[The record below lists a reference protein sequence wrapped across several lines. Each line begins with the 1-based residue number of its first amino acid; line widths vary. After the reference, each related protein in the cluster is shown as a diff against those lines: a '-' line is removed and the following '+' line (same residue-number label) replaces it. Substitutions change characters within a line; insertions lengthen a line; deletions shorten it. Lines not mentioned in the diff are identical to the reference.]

1 MACTAH
7 DKKGFVCF
15 ARRISLDSG
24 FRPLLCG
31 EIFAVLAGKLKR
43 RHSSESWNPATRKSA
58 KALDSSFRW
67 NDELMAL
74 HFHGKF
80 SMPGAMPAHFF

>member
-43 RHSSESWNPATRKSA
+43 RHSSESWN
-58 KALDSSFRW
+58 
-67 NDELMAL
+67 DELMAL
-74 HFHGKF
+74 YFHGKF